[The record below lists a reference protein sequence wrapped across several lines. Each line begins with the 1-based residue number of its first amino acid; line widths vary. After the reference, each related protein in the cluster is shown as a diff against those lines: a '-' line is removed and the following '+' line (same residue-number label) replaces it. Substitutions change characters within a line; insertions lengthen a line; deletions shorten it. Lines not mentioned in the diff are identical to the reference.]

1 AQLREL
7 QEYRDLHLVQADRVL
22 LCVIGG
28 VKVETLQPTM
38 EEQLGSINLTSKTLP
53 PATAT
58 LKTAKDHVVPWDI
71 NVTHYME
78 TYAIPNVEHRD
89 YPALYMASLLLRIAC
104 MQDAQLKELI
114 GHVFCGIDLIT
125 PEQIYLYV
133 NASLK
138 SDTDI
143 EKGKERIGEL
153 IDQLKQ
159 PEKNAMVPMY
169 AMNLS
174 MQLASPPDIALIMQQ
189 KPIGITEDMML
200 GNIGLQWGMLVYQ
213 YGDALPKL
221 ASALASVTASDVADV
236 VNRYLTKD
244 KRMTLLLTP
253 PSLK

>member
-1 AQLREL
+1 
-7 QEYRDLHLVQADRVL
+7 
-22 LCVIGG
+22 
-28 VKVETLQPTM
+28 
-38 EEQLGSINLTSKTLP
+38 
-53 PATAT
+53 
-58 LKTAKDHVVPWDI
+58 
-71 NVTHYME
+71 
-78 TYAIPNVEHRD
+78 
-89 YPALYMASLLLRIAC
+89 